1 MKTNKQKPVGFFS
14 PKIMAVLCSLGLLNC
29 HGALAAENHGQ
40 LSSSD
45 YKFAVEATQGGQA
58 EVTLG
63 QLASQKA
70 TDPAVKKF
78 ASRTVEDHTKANQQL
93 NQILSQKGASVPDET
108 VTGPEQREIS
118 RLQKLSGAE
127 FDKAYIHH
135 MVHDD
140 KKDVKDFQSK
150 ADDAK
155 DPDIKTF
162 ATTTLPVLQDH
173 LKMAE
178 DLDAAVKAEKSG
190 M

>member
-1 MKTNKQKPVGFFS
+1 MKTNTQKPVGFFS
-14 PKIMAVLCSLGLLNC
+14 PKIMAMLCSLALLTC
-29 HGALAAENHGQ
+29 HDARAAENHGQ

-45 YKFAVEATQGGQA
+45 YKFAVKATKGGQA

-63 QLASQKA
+63 QLAAQKA
-70 TDPAVKKF
+70 ADPAVKQF
-78 ASRTVEDHTKANQQL
+78 AQRMVEDHTKANQQL
-93 NQILSQKGASVPDET
+93 NQILTQKGATVPDET
-108 VTGPEQREIS
+108 VTGSEQREMN

-127 FDKAYIHH
+127 FDKAYINH
-135 MVHDD
+135 MLRDH
-140 KKDVKDFQSK
+140 KKDVKEFQNES
-150 ADDAK
+150 DGAK

-173 LKMAE
+173 LKMVE